1 MLNDTKENVD
11 KHNNRNFSLIYF
23 LGRTVH
29 KPIGQQHHGVEGF
42 DLHRVH
48 GKSNDIGDN
57 IMGHEHHEPSSSLTH
72 GTVTTSTT
80 TTSRGPGGGLEP
92 HCAVLIA
99 CLLVVT
105 ILLSLYIVRQVCFHR
120 RVSRRLI
127 KKVPVGFHSS
137 SSHSPSVTP
146 DCCYK
151 CDYSKYCDSGG
162 CVIVGGGGGGGSC
175 TTSGVG
181 GSGGSRSSGGV
192 CGGSSRASS
201 TNGSDGHLSS
211 EQKPLF
217 QNSDHLDHQS
227 VSSSV
232 IIPSTPTPPPPGL
245 TESLLR
251 DSDKV

>member
-1 MLNDTKENVD
+1 M
-11 KHNNRNFSLIYF
+11 
-23 LGRTVH
+23 H
-29 KPIGQQHHGVEGF
+29 KSAVHHGVEGAF
-42 DLHRVH
+42 ELHHLHSGSGGNLLNHDLHH
-48 GKSNDIGDN
+48 DGG
-57 IMGHEHHEPSSSLTH
+57 G
-72 GTVTTSTT
+72 TT
-80 TTSRGPGGGLEP
+80 TTASRVPGGGLEP

-137 SSHSPSVTP
+137 SSSSHSPSVTP

-162 CVIVGGGGGGGSC
+162 CVIVGGGGS
-175 TTSGVG
+175 TSSSTVG
-181 GSGGSRSSGGV
+181 GSGGGICSTSRG
-192 CGGSSRASS
+192 GGSSRASS
-201 TNGSDGHLSS
+201 TNGSNGHLPS

-217 QNSDHLDHQS
+217 QNTHNHQSDSLLENQS

-232 IIPSTPTPPPPGL
+232 LPPTPTPPPGL
-245 TESLLR
+245 THCLLR

>member
-1 MLNDTKENVD
+1 MDHFVTEKV
-11 KHNNRNFSLIYF
+11 
-23 LGRTVH
+23 VH
-29 KPIGQQHHGVEGF
+29 KNEVHHGVEGAF
-42 DLHRVH
+42 ELHHLHGNGGNLINHDLHH
-48 GKSNDIGDN
+48 DG
-57 IMGHEHHEPSSSLTH
+57 
-72 GTVTTSTT
+72 STT
-80 TTSRGPGGGLEP
+80 TTTASRVPGGGLEP

-137 SSHSPSVTP
+137 SSSSHSPSVTP

-162 CVIVGGGGGGGSC
+162 CVIVGGTGSSSSSTTGGVGGGCTGSTSRGGGGC
-175 TTSGVG
+175 VG
-181 GSGGSRSSGGV
+181 G
-192 CGGSSRASS
+192 GGSSRASS
-201 TNGSDGHLSS
+201 TNGSNGHLSS

-217 QNSDHLDHQS
+217 QHHHQHSDHLLMENQS

-232 IIPSTPTPPPPGL
+232 IPNTPTPPPGGPGL
-245 TESLLR
+245 TQSLLR